1 MTKATQHKIILILL
15 TFVFSAA
22 YSNDIFHAKIYPE
35 GDENIP
41 VYTHMNTIEQKG
53 DSTFIDHFYYTTD
66 GELYVE
72 DKVILV
78 NNEPFYNSV
87 EFFQIGMFS
96 SLERKGDKVELKLI
110 DNGKEK
116 NVTRRLKL
124 PLVFAPN
131 QQMALRA
138 YLDKFKKGESVTFHI
153 FATEVLRIVKMKVFM
168 IKDSEYEREGCIVLQ
183 MNPKSKFIDWFVD
196 EVFFVVDEKSGHIME
211 MHGFSTLRQKINDE
225 WEFRDMDFYYSY
237 E

>member
-22 YSNDIFHAKIYPE
+22 YSNDIFHAKIYSE
-35 GDENIP
+35 GDENKPI
-41 VYTHMNTIEQKG
+41 YTHMNTIEQKG
-53 DSTFIDHFYYTTD
+53 DSTFIDHFYYTME
-66 GELYVE
+66 GELYIE

-78 NNEPFYNSV
+78 NNEPYYNSV
-87 EFFQIGMFS
+87 EFFQIGVFS
-96 SLERKGDKVELKLI
+96 SLERKGDKVELNLI

-116 NVTRRLKL
+116 NVTRHLKL

-131 QQMALRA
+131 QQMALRG
-138 YLDKFKKGESVTFHI
+138 YLDKLKKGESATFHI
-153 FATEVLRIVKMKVFM
+153 FATEVLRLVKMKVFM
-168 IKDSEYEREGCIVLQ
+168 IKDSKYEREGCIVLQ

-196 EVFFVVDEKSGHIME
+196 EVFFVVDSNTGHIME

-225 WEFRDMDFYYSY
+225 WKFRDMDFYYSY